1 MSETFGQYIR
11 SLREKAGL
19 TQRALSQMVGFRS
32 LAHLSDIESGKRHPS
47 RETLPKFATAL
58 GVDVKELEAR
68 DERGPVEALKTLL
81 AARPEMVGAF
91 AIVVEAAR
99 SLSKEE
105 LLRRIGAAEAAA
117 VPPRQVATPV
127 QVPPPPA
134 PPVVTPVIAPP
145 PTVEVPKPPSQE
157 PQRREPQPKAPVARP
172 SDQPTLF

>member
-19 TQRALSQMVGFRS
+19 TQRALSQLVGFRS

-68 DERGPVEALKTLL
+68 DERGPVEALKSLL

-91 AIVVEAAR
+91 AIVVETAR

-105 LLRRIGAAEAAA
+105 LLRRIGAAEATT
-117 VPPRQVATPV
+117 VSTRQIATPV
-127 QVPPPPA
+127 EVPPSA
-134 PPVVTPVIAPP
+134 APVVTLVIPPP
-145 PTVEVPKPPSQE
+145 PTVELPPKPPSPE
-157 PQRREPQPKAPVARP
+157 PQRREPQPKAPAPRP